1 MSENQVENPVVRTSI
16 GLRDALFDEIDA
28 LKAGNSNPSRASA
41 MSKLAVQIINSA
53 KMEAQFQQY
62 CTSTT
67 GSRIVASKPV
77 QLGTDVC

>member
-1 MSENQVENPVVRTSI
+1 MSKTPEVIRTSI

-28 LKAGNSNPSRASA
+28 LRNGESNPSRASA

-62 CTSTT
+62 VTSTK
-67 GSRIVASKPV
+67 GNNLVLSKPV
-77 QLGTDVC
+77 ALGTISD

>member
-1 MSENQVENPVVRTSI
+1 MSENQVEKAVIRTSI

-67 GSRIVASKPV
+67 GNSLVASKPV
-77 QLGTDVC
+77 QLGTDVS